1 MADIVNQTYTIV
13 TYAVQS
19 SRSAKPLPQ
28 SAGNVK
34 DSAINHG
41 RNADLETGLGLEL
54 LAWRNCFTHE
64 DRKNLMT
71 AFVNKQK

>member
-1 MADIVNQTYTIV
+1 MSKT
-13 TYAVQS
+13 
-19 SRSAKPLPQ
+19 
-28 SAGNVK
+28 
-34 DSAINHG
+34 AINHG